1 MNDKLKQIIFNK
13 LYEDLKH
20 VEIIPY
26 EDSIWFI
33 DRKNRYWYFEYEKS
47 GTLYWK
53 LDFFDTFFQ
62 VFSMKDDY
70 QYERIISEWVEEVLN
85 CKVDTSLVMSGV
97 SSKAVEE
104 ILNCKVETSIGH
116 NRNPMFSVEEALNC
130 KVETS
135 LYSNNN
141 YILLME
147 KILNDVSK
155 TIENER

>member
-1 MNDKLKQIIFNK
+1 
-13 LYEDLKH
+13 
-20 VEIIPY
+20 
-26 EDSIWFI
+26 
-33 DRKNRYWYFEYEKS
+33 
-47 GTLYWK
+47 
-53 LDFFDTFFQ
+53 
-62 VFSMKDDY
+62 
-70 QYERIISEWVEEVLN
+70 
-85 CKVDTSLVMSGV
+85 MSGV